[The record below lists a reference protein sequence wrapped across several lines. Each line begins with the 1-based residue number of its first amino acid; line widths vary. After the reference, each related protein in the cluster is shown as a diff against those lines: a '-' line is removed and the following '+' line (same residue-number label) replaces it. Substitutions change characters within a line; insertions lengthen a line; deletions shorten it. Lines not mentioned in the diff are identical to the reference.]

1 MSGAMR
7 GGTLNRL
14 IQIQARTTTPDTFG
28 GQSETWT
35 TINSVYALI
44 EALSASERSAAA
56 SYSTDVSHRVTCRF
70 DPGTFADPRMVASYR
85 VLYGTRIFNIAG
97 MLNIDEANRTVQLM
111 CDEGLN
117 NG

>member
-14 IQIQARTTTPDTFG
+14 IQIQARAVQQDSFG

-35 TINSVYALI
+35 TINSVYAFI
-44 EALSASERSAAA
+44 EALSGSERMAAA

-70 DPGTFADPRMVASYR
+70 DPVTFADPRAIATYR
-85 VLYGTRIFNIAG
+85 VLYGTRVFNIEGA
-97 MLNIDEANRTVQLM
+97 LNIDESNRTIQLM
-111 CDEGLN
+111 CSEGLN